1 MYWGCSGDLGHHP
14 CKVSDPHPL
23 SFISIVGQN
32 YAKSAEKAN
41 FVILWCGKWALW
53 KNWSIDIE
61 LMYWGCSGDLG
72 HHPCKVSDPHPLSF
86 ISIVGQNYAKSAEK
100 ANFVIL
106 WCGKWALWKNW
117 SIDIELMYW
126 GCSGDL
132 GHHPCK
138 VSDPHPLSFISI
150 VGQNYAK
157 SAEKANFVI
166 LWCGKWALWK
176 NWSIDIE
183 LMYWGCSGDLGHHPC
198 KVSDPHPLSFIS
210 IVGQNYAKSAEKANF
225 VILWCGKWALWKNWS
240 IDIELM
246 YWGCS
251 GDLGHHPC
259 KVSDPHPLSFISIV
273 GQNYAK
279 SAEKANFVILRCG
292 KWALWKNW
300 SIDIELMY
308 WGCSGDLGHHPCK
321 VSDPHPLSF
330 ISIVGQNYAKSAEK
344 ANFVILRCGKWAL
357 WKKWS
362 IDIELMYWG
371 CSGDLGHHPC
381 KVSDPH
387 PLSFISIVGQN
398 YAKSAEKANFVILRC
413 GKWALWKNWSIDIEL
428 MYWGCSGDLGHHP
441 CKVSDPHPLSFISIV
456 GQNYAK
462 SAEKA
467 NFVILRCGKWALW
480 KNWSIDIE
488 LMYWGCSG
496 DLGHHPCKVSD
507 PHPLSFISIVGQNY
521 AKSAEKA
528 NFVILRCGK
537 WALWKNWSI
546 DIELMYWGCS
556 GDLGHHPCKVSDP
569 HPLSFISIVGQNY
582 AKSAEKANF
591 AILRC
596 GKWALWKNWSIDIGL
611 MYWVCSGDLGHHP
624 CKVSDPHPLSFI
636 SKVGQNYAKSAE
648 KANFAI
654 LRCGKWALWK
664 NWYIDIELMY
674 WGCSGDLGHH
684 PCKVSDPHPLSF
696 ISIVG
701 QNYAKSAEK
710 ANFVILR
717 CGKWALWKNWSIDIE
732 LMYWGCSGDLGH
744 HPCKVSDPHPLS
756 FISIVGQN
764 YAKSAEKAN
773 FVILRCGK
781 WALWKNW
788 SIDIELMYW
797 GCSGDLGHHPCKVS
811 DPHPLSFI
819 SIVGQ
824 NYAKSAEKANFA
836 ILRCGKWALWKNWSI
851 DIGLMYW
858 GAQGT

>member
-1 MYWGCSGDLGHHP
+1 
-14 CKVSDPHPL
+14 
-23 SFISIVGQN
+23 
-32 YAKSAEKAN
+32 
-41 FVILWCGKWALW
+41 
-53 KNWSIDIE
+53 
-61 LMYWGCSGDLG
+61 
-72 HHPCKVSDPHPLSF
+72 
-86 ISIVGQNYAKSAEK
+86 
-100 ANFVIL
+100 
-106 WCGKWALWKNW
+106 
-117 SIDIELMYW
+117 
-126 GCSGDL
+126 
-132 GHHPCK
+132 
-138 VSDPHPLSFISI
+138 
-150 VGQNYAK
+150 
-157 SAEKANFVI
+157 
-166 LWCGKWALWK
+166 
-176 NWSIDIE
+176 
-183 LMYWGCSGDLGHHPC
+183 
-198 KVSDPHPLSFIS
+198 
-210 IVGQNYAKSAEKANF
+210 
-225 VILWCGKWALWKNWS
+225 
-240 IDIELM
+240 
-246 YWGCS
+246 
-251 GDLGHHPC
+251 
-259 KVSDPHPLSFISIV
+259 
-273 GQNYAK
+273 
-279 SAEKANFVILRCG
+279 
-292 KWALWKNW
+292 
-300 SIDIELMY
+300 
-308 WGCSGDLGHHPCK
+308 
-321 VSDPHPLSF
+321 
-330 ISIVGQNYAKSAEK
+330 
-344 ANFVILRCGKWAL
+344 
-357 WKKWS
+357 
-362 IDIELMYWG
+362 MYWG

-488 LMYWGCSG
+488 LMYWGCSGDLGHHPCKVSDRHPLSFISIVGQNYAKSAEKANFVILRCGKWALWKNWSIDIELMYCGCSG

-664 NWYIDIELMY
+664 NW
-674 WGCSGDLGHH
+674 
-684 PCKVSDPHPLSF
+684 
-696 ISIVG
+696 
-701 QNYAKSAEK
+701 
-710 ANFVILR
+710 
-717 CGKWALWKNWSIDIE
+717 
-732 LMYWGCSGDLGH
+732 
-744 HPCKVSDPHPLS
+744 
-756 FISIVGQN
+756 
-764 YAKSAEKAN
+764 
-773 FVILRCGK
+773 
-781 WALWKNW
+781 
-788 SIDIELMYW
+788 
-797 GCSGDLGHHPCKVS
+797 
-811 DPHPLSFI
+811 
-819 SIVGQ
+819 
-824 NYAKSAEKANFA
+824 
-836 ILRCGKWALWKNWSI
+836 SI

-858 GAQGT
+858 G

>member
-1 MYWGCSGDLGHHP
+1 MGAVEKLVHRYWFDVLGCSGDLGHHP
-14 CKVSDPHPL
+14 CKVSD
-23 SFISIVGQN
+23 
-32 YAKSAEKAN
+32 A
-41 FVILWCGKWALW
+41 
-53 KNWSIDIE
+53 
-61 LMYWGCSGDLG
+61 
-72 HHPCKVSDPHPLSF
+72 
-86 ISIVGQNYAKSAEK
+86 
-100 ANFVIL
+100 
-106 WCGKWALWKNW
+106 
-117 SIDIELMYW
+117 
-126 GCSGDL
+126 
-132 GHHPCK
+132 
-138 VSDPHPLSFISI
+138 
-150 VGQNYAK
+150 
-157 SAEKANFVI
+157 
-166 LWCGKWALWK
+166 
-176 NWSIDIE
+176 
-183 LMYWGCSGDLGHHPC
+183 
-198 KVSDPHPLSFIS
+198 HPLSFIS

>member
-1 MYWGCSGDLGHHP
+1 M
-14 CKVSDPHPL
+14 
-23 SFISIVGQN
+23 
-32 YAKSAEKAN
+32 AKSAEKAN
-41 FVILWCGKWALW
+41 FAILR
-53 KNWSIDIE
+53 
-61 LMYWGCSGDLG
+61 
-72 HHPCKVSDPHPLSF
+72 
-86 ISIVGQNYAKSAEK
+86 
-100 ANFVIL
+100 
-106 WCGKWALWKNW
+106 
-117 SIDIELMYW
+117 
-126 GCSGDL
+126 
-132 GHHPCK
+132 
-138 VSDPHPLSFISI
+138 
-150 VGQNYAK
+150 
-157 SAEKANFVI
+157 
-166 LWCGKWALWK
+166 
-176 NWSIDIE
+176 
-183 LMYWGCSGDLGHHPC
+183 
-198 KVSDPHPLSFIS
+198 
-210 IVGQNYAKSAEKANF
+210 
-225 VILWCGKWALWKNWS
+225 CGKWALWKNWS

-357 WKKWS
+357 WKNWS
-362 IDIELMYWG
+362 IDIELMYWVCSEDLGHHSCKVSDPHPLSFISKVGQNYAKSAEKANFAILRCGKWALWKNWSIDIGLMYWG

-381 KVSDPH
+381 KVSDAH

-596 GKWALWKNWSIDIGL
+596 GKWALWKNWSIDIRL
-611 MYWVCSGDLGHHP
+611 MYWVCSEDLGHHS

-648 KANFAI
+648 KANFA
-654 LRCGKWALWK
+654 
-664 NWYIDIELMY
+664 
-674 WGCSGDLGHH
+674 
-684 PCKVSDPHPLSF
+684 
-696 ISIVG
+696 
-701 QNYAKSAEK
+701 
-710 ANFVILR
+710 ILR

-851 DIGLMYW
+851 DIRLMYW
-858 GAQGT
+858 VCSGDLGHHPCKISDPHPLSFISKVG